1 MEEQIREQYEK
12 AFWDLLDNDPPNIQ
26 HVEKILDEIKQILY
40 SFVPNRPDIHH
51 RINDDLSGGV
61 DWEFQNKLLFW
72 VEKFQAPVYD
82 QITQSWKRK
91 LPQKLSEFLKEYYEH
106 LSKIRKGIEEYHKK
120 PSGGGI
126 TMRTGR

>member
-1 MEEQIREQYEK
+1 MEEQIKEQYEK

-61 DWEFQNKLLFW
+61 DWEFQTKLMVWAERL
-72 VEKFQAPVYD
+72 QAPIYD

-91 LPQKLSEFLKEYYEH
+91 LPQKLSEFLKNYYEH
-106 LSKIRKGIEEYHKK
+106 LSTIRKGIAEHHKK
-120 PSGGGI
+120 SSGSGI

>member
-1 MEEQIREQYEK
+1 MEEQIKEQYEK

-40 SFVPNRPDIHH
+40 SFVPNR
-51 RINDDLSGGV
+51 
-61 DWEFQNKLLFW
+61 EFQTKLMVWAERL
-72 VEKFQAPVYD
+72 QAPIYD

-91 LPQKLSEFLKEYYEH
+91 LPQKLSEFLKNYYEH
-106 LSKIRKGIEEYHKK
+106 LSTIRKGIAEHHKK
-120 PSGGGI
+120 PSGSGI